1 MKADDLKRQWK
12 DAAEYADKYGK
23 SEPHLRASVGKLHRV
38 ELTTEICHQDSPSAQ
53 NYWKSTYFD
62 DALEEVIKARF
73 ADLAKEALAVLQK
86 KYEAALLAEKEQLM
100 KRLAEIQALEEAN

>member
-12 DAAEYADKYGK
+12 EATEYANKYGEI
-23 SEPHLRASVGKLHRV
+23 EPHLRSVGKLHRV

-53 NYWKSTYFD
+53 NYWKSAYFD

-100 KRLAEIQALEEAN
+100 KRLAEIQAIEEAQ